1 MDTALLLIDI
11 QESFRHRPYFR
22 AESLAPFLARTN
34 ALIDACTSRSVPV
47 VRILH
52 ADSDDPKNPF
62 SLASGLVRPLEGLAP
77 VGAAAQFVKARHS
90 ALVGTG
96 LSVWLRKNGIGRLI
110 DSYAEGLIETSEF
123 APRLARRKERVA
135 VLATQAHDLAAG
147 RASRLGERPTTD
159 QWAPGRLRGHGAGA
173 AGPPRLGD
181 PTWYHTHVGQTGR
194 DRPRPGQRGLHN
206 RAWSARLRP
215 ESHDYATLWEA

>member
-110 DSYAEGLIETSEF
+110 VTGIRTEQCCETTTRHASDEGFEVDFVPEATLTFDMRHLDGSPLPAADIV
-123 APRLARRKERVA
+123 ARTCA
-135 VLATQAHDLAAG
+135 VLKDRFATICTVEEALKRAG
-147 RASRLGERPTTD
+147 
-159 QWAPGRLRGHGAGA
+159 
-173 AGPPRLGD
+173 
-181 PTWYHTHVGQTGR
+181 
-194 DRPRPGQRGLHN
+194 
-206 RAWSARLRP
+206 
-215 ESHDYATLWEA
+215 

>member
-1 MDTALLLIDI
+1 MNTALLLIDI

-34 ALIDACTSRSVPV
+34 ALIDGCTSRSVPV

-77 VGAAAQFVKARHS
+77 VEAAAQFVKARHS

-110 DSYAEGLIETSEF
+110 VTGIRTEQCCETTTRHASDLGYQVDYVTE
-123 APRLARRKERVA
+123 
-135 VLATQAHDLAAG
+135 ATLTF
-147 RASRLGERPTTD
+147 PMTD
-159 QWAPGRLRGHGAGA
+159 RHGRLWSPDEIKARTELVLHDRFARVVSVDEA
-173 AGPPRLGD
+173 L
-181 PTWYHTHVGQTGR
+181 TGT
-194 DRPRPGQRGLHN
+194 GVLV
-206 RAWSARLRP
+206 A
-215 ESHDYATLWEA
+215 